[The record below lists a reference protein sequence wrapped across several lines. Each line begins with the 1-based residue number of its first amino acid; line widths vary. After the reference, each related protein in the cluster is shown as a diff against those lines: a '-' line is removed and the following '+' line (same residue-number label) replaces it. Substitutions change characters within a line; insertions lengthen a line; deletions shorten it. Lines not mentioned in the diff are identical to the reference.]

1 MLEVRDIHTYYGD
14 SYILQGLSLQVDAG
28 KIVAVLGRNGVGKT
42 TLIRSIMGFTSPR
55 AGTILLDGKDL
66 TGLSPDRVARL
77 GVGLVPQ
84 GRRIFGSL
92 TVKENLAVGERES
105 SSSQR
110 WSLSDV
116 FEVFPRL
123 QERLQFSGKSLSGG
137 EQQMLACSRALVGN
151 PRVMLMDEPTEGLS
165 PLFVR
170 ELGKLIQELRSRG
183 TTVLLIEQNLGFAL
197 RLADYVY
204 VMNKGRIVH
213 ESPPDELATNEEI
226 KGRYLGM

>member
-14 SYILQGLSLQVDAG
+14 SYILQGLSLNVDAG

-42 TLIRSIMGFTSPR
+42 TLIRSIIGFTPPR
-55 AGTILLDGKDL
+55 TGSVTLDGREL
-66 TGLSPDRVARL
+66 TGMSPDRIARL

-92 TVKENLAVGERES
+92 TVRENLNVGERPS
-105 SSSQR
+105 SSGHA
-110 WSLSDV
+110 WTVTDV
-116 FEVFPRL
+116 LRLFPRL
-123 QERLQFSGKSLSGG
+123 GERLQFSGKSLSGG

-170 ELGKLIQELRSRG
+170 ELGKLIQELRSTG

-197 RLADYVY
+197 RIADYVY
-204 VMNKGRIVH
+204 VMNKGQIVH
-213 ESPPDELATNEEI
+213 HSTPEALAINEGI
-226 KGRYLGM
+226 KSRYLGM